1 MKIQTIQNKG
11 AAMKRLLTL
20 TAVLGLV
27 AWGTGVANANLLSN
41 PNLDTFSV
49 GPQTLATPTGWSVDC
64 FKSSTGPFTDGC
76 SSETFADFCCVRGLF
91 FKPFQGSYPLT
102 NYLN

>member
-20 TAVLGLV
+20 IAALGLV

-41 PNLDTFSV
+41 TNLDTTSISSQI
-49 GPQTLATPTGWSVDC
+49 GATPTGWIVAATRTA
-64 FKSSTGPFTDGC
+64 TGTNAYTDGA
-76 SSETFADFCCVRGLF
+76 SSESFANVCCSNGFGLF
-91 FKPFQGSYPLT
+91 FKPFQGS
-102 NYLN
+102 